1 MNRRNFLK
9 MGTGSCAVLS
19 AVSISACLTG
29 CSEAPSTDERFR
41 LLRPNDREFFTAI
54 IPVVLK
60 GSWPSDADQQST
72 AMNEIMINID
82 NAMFNLGPH
91 NQKQMIDLFNLLNF
105 TPSRGLT
112 TGVWSAW
119 NEASENDI
127 EQFLNK
133 WRDSSLGLLNLA
145 YNGVSKLIIAIWFGM
160 SQSWDKVGYPGPPF
174 ADILITKP
182 S

>member
-9 MGTGSCAVLS
+9 IGTGSCMALS
-19 AVSISACLTG
+19 AVSISAILTG
-29 CSEAPSTDERFR
+29 CSEAPSTDENFKV
-41 LLRPNDREFFTAI
+41 LRPADREFFTAI

-60 GSWPSDADQQST
+60 GSWPTDAHAQSI
-72 AMNEIMINID
+72 AMNGIMQNID
-82 NAMFNLGPH
+82 GAMFNLGPH

-105 TPSRGLT
+105 TPSRGLA
-112 TGVWSAW
+112 TGVWSKW
-119 NEASENDI
+119 HEASEADI

-133 WRDSSLGLLNLA
+133 WRESSLGLLNLA
-145 YNGVSKLIIAIWFGM
+145 YNGISKLVIAIWFGM
-160 SQSWDKVGYPGPPF
+160 EQSWDKVNYPGPPF